1 MMSKWISKKLHSDIM
16 DFQSQQIYSYD
27 EVVGEGVC
35 ITRMGTG
42 RNYS

>member
-1 MMSKWISKKLHSDIM
+1 MSKWISKKLHADIM
-16 DFQSQQIYSYD
+16 DFQLRQIY
-27 EVVGEGVC
+27 EVEGKGVC